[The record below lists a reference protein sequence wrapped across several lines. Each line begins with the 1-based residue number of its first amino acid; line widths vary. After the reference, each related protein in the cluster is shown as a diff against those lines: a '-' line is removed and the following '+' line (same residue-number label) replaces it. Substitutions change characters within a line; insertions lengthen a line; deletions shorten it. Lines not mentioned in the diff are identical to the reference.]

1 MDKLLRAEIVSEVK
15 RSMAEISE
23 MYNEVWLTGD
33 KLGERFGMFNPGWL
47 KAYGHTLP
55 RTQAIVR
62 DGDSKEHRS
71 SWVYPAHKIARMI
84 AEGGIKNLCVIK
96 Q

>member
-33 KLGERFGMFNPGWL
+33 KLAERFGMFNPGW
-47 KAYGHTLP
+47 P
-55 RTQAIVR
+55 
-62 DGDSKEHRS
+62 
-71 SWVYPAHKIARMI
+71 
-84 AEGGIKNLCVIK
+84 
-96 Q
+96 